1 METEKCCANKLK
13 IGCRKYIGRWL
24 GERGGGGGGGG
35 GKGEI
40 IRMKKEL

>member
-24 GERGGGGGGGG
+24 GERGGGGGGG
-35 GKGEI
+35 EI